1 MKNTHDPL
9 LHHQLID
16 TGQHAFLDA
25 LHTRKIISVF
35 HELRLVLYLGIMLF
49 TGGVGYLVYQ
59 NIGSMGHVAMMGL
72 LAVGILFCFKYIGRM
87 APPYSNL
94 KTDSS
99 HVYFDYLVLLAA
111 LLVIGL
117 FTYIIVYFEL
127 MSIVGYGSFLSA
139 IVLSYMAYRYD
150 NVAALSMGITALA
163 AALGIGISPVDWA
176 AGNFG
181 DGARLYV
188 TAMMLGAGLYGV
200 GELSVLR
207 TIKSHFGFTYQNFGI
222 LVYFIGN
229 ISAIF
234 VSNYEVV
241 YALLAVLVAAFL
253 ALKTWREKAFL
264 FFLYASIAGYI
275 AATYLLIKLLDVVSA
290 HFEFI
295 LFYYFPVTCIGFIV
309 FLINK
314 KSHFAN
320 D

>member
-1 MKNTHDPL
+1 
-9 LHHQLID
+9 
-16 TGQHAFLDA
+16 
-25 LHTRKIISVF
+25 
-35 HELRLVLYLGIMLF
+35 MLF

-59 NIGSMGHVAMMGL
+59 NIGSVGHVAMMGL
-72 LAVGILFCFKYIGRM
+72 LAVGIFFCFKYISRM
-87 APPYSNL
+87 SPHYSNL
-94 KTDSS
+94 KTDSA

-111 LLVIGL
+111 LLVVGL
-117 FTYIIVYFEL
+117 LTYVIVYFEL
-127 MSIVGYGSFLSA
+127 LSVVGYGSFVSA
-139 IVLSYMAYRYD
+139 IVLLFMAYRYD

-176 AGNFG
+176 AGNFAE
-181 DGARLYV
+181 GARLYV
-188 TAMMLGAGLYGV
+188 TAMLLGAGLYGV

-234 VSNYEVV
+234 VSDYGVV
-241 YALLAVLVAAFL
+241 YALLGVAVAAGL

-275 AATYLLIKLLDVVSA
+275 AATYLLFVLLDKVSSQ
-290 HFEFI
+290 FEFI

-314 KSHFAN
+314 KSHFRN